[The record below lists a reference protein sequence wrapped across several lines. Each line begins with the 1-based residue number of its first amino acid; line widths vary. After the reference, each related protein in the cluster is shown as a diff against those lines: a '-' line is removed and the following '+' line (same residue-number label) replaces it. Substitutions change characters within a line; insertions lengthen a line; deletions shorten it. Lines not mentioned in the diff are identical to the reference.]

1 MSQINVAKLD
11 TRVVASLAGLYASRM
26 LGLFM
31 VLPVLALY
39 IDDYRG
45 ASPLWLG
52 LIIGAYGLTQAALQ
66 IPLGLLSDRI
76 GRRPVIVGG
85 LLLFLLGSVVA
96 ALADS
101 VWGLLCGRLLQ
112 GSGAIASTTMALV
125 SDLTSD
131 ENRAKAM
138 AAIGGSIGLS
148 FMLAMVVGPL
158 LAANGGMA
166 LIFWV
171 TALLAALGLVLFLT
185 AVPVPLR
192 STANREVR
200 PDLSQLKSVLVD
212 ANLARLNVGIFTLH
226 LLLMAAFVVIPA
238 LLVEQLGIAANHLW
252 WVYIALLGGGFVV
265 MVPLLIIGEKL
276 AKHRTV
282 MLLAIAALGLALLGL
297 NQTALLWPVLLL
309 LLLFFA
315 GFNLLEAMLPSW
327 LSKACPAGY
336 RGTAMGVYSSCQFL
350 GAFCGGLL
358 GGWSLQHYGSQT
370 LFMLLAGLALLWWLL
385 ALGLAQPK
393 LRKTLVLQRDD
404 RSPQQFASW
413 LSGLAGVDEVL
424 QLEGD
429 RLVYIKVDQSQLDRS
444 KIEHLLG

>member
-1 MSQINVAKLD
+1 MSSAKFAKLE
-11 TRVVASLAGLYASRM
+11 TRAVASLAGLYASRM

-39 IDDYRG
+39 IDGYTG
-45 ASPLWLG
+45 SSPLWLG
-52 LIIGAYGLTQAALQ
+52 LIIGGYGLTQALLQ

-76 GRRPVIVGG
+76 GRRPVIIGG
-85 LLLFLLGSVVA
+85 LLLFMVGSVVA

-101 VWGLLCGRLLQ
+101 VQGLLVGRLLQ
-112 GSGAIASTTMALV
+112 GSGAIASTTMALL

-131 ENRAKAM
+131 ENRSKAM

-148 FMLAMVVGPL
+148 FMLAMVAGPL
-158 LAANGGMA
+158 LAASGGMA

-171 TALLAALGLVLFLT
+171 TALLAAAGLLLFLL
-185 AVPVPLR
+185 AVPKPLR
-192 STANREVR
+192 SNANREAR
-200 PDLSQLKSVLVD
+200 PDLGQLKSVLAD
-212 ANLARLNVGIFTLH
+212 GNLARLNVGIFTLH

-238 LLVEQLGIAANHLW
+238 LLVERLDIAANDLW
-252 WVYIALLGGGFVV
+252 WVYIALLGGGFVL
-265 MVPLLIIGEKL
+265 MVPLLIVGEKR
-276 AKHRTV
+276 AKHRSV
-282 MLLAIAALGLALLGL
+282 LLIAIAAIGAALLGL

-327 LSKACPAGY
+327 LSKTCPAGY

-358 GGWSLQHYGSQT
+358 GGWALQQFGSQT
-370 LFMLLAGLALLWWLL
+370 LFLLLAGLALGWWLV
-385 ALGLAQPK
+385 ALGLTQPK
-393 LRKTLVLQRDD
+393 LRKTLVLQRDE
-404 RSPQQFASW
+404 RSAQEFSAW

-424 QLEGD
+424 QFEGD
-429 RLVYIKVDQSQLDRS
+429 PLVYIKVDQGLLERAT
-444 KIEHLLG
+444 IEHLLA